1 MEKNVISIGLNKFN
15 EREQEEYVMDMVDA
29 VHEYIKSDC
38 ESSILRNFA
47 THTEDIRRLYDEKI
61 YGEELKEQFAK
72 LYKRLET
79 YSDKNQG
86 KKEQDDNLSQVLSDM
101 QSDMERYIHSILVY
115 SQLNVLRELHEKE
128 EKKRRDEKE
137 FEYISSENPILIEI
151 ALEVEKKRRMR
162 YVDIKAK
169 FNLSDADMRGIL
181 SAGQNYF
188 NLSKDRN
195 HKIMN
200 ISLKPK
206 GKQYIH
212 YISESKTMVSQTK
225 VNEIV
230 ASNCESMLISLRTSM
245 IKKIPYDMEVR
256 GVSPATKRKVLYNYR
271 QNISEMIKITSDRY
285 EYNLVNINQNFGG
298 GVRYGIKKDNALI

>member
-1 MEKNVISIGLNKFN
+1 MEKNVVSIGLDKFN

-29 VHEYIKSDC
+29 VHAYIKSDC

-79 YSDKNQG
+79 YSDKNQR

-137 FEYISSENPILIEI
+137 FDYISSENPILIKI

-162 YVDIKAK
+162 YADIKAK

-230 ASNCESMLISLRTSM
+230 ASNCESMIISLRTSM

-256 GVSPATKRKVLYNYR
+256 GVSPATKRKVLYSYR

>member
-1 MEKNVISIGLNKFN
+1 MEKNVISIGLDKFN

-29 VHEYIKSDC
+29 VHAYIKSDC

-47 THTEDIRRLYDEKI
+47 THTEDIRRLYDEKV

-79 YSDKNQG
+79 YSDKTHG

-137 FEYISSENPILIEI
+137 FQYISSENPKLIEI

-169 FNLSDADMRGIL
+169 FKLSDADMHGIL
-181 SAGQNYF
+181 SAGQHYF

-195 HKIMN
+195 HKIIN

-212 YISESKTMVSQTK
+212 YICESKMMVSQTK

-230 ASNCESMLISLRTSM
+230 ASNCESMLISLRTSL
-245 IKKIPYDMEVR
+245 IKKIPYDMEVM
-256 GVSPATKRKVLYNYR
+256 GVSPATKRKMLYNYR
-271 QNISEMIKITSDRY
+271 QNISEMIKITSDKY